1 MRLSLLPALLLAS
14 CVTSQED
21 PVPPPL
27 SELPA
32 FSMTVCVIMFPGHKA
47 TVNCIHGHP
56 CALFG
61 RDMATNK
68 RGEPWEN
75 WTCPHRQ
82 VKPAT
87 TTKRRNP

>member
-47 TVNCIHGHP
+47 TESRTSCPQGQEQVAIGFAVTPIKGDCEPAFYTLHGFQQIWG
-56 CALFG
+56 C
-61 RDMATNK
+61 
-68 RGEPWEN
+68 
-75 WTCPHRQ
+75 Q
-82 VKPAT
+82 
-87 TTKRRNP
+87 